1 MAVCANAKLLINVSA
16 VDTASVKIFIAV
28 ACIAA

>member
-16 VDTASVKIFIAV
+16 VTTASVKIFIAV
-28 ACIAA
+28 ACLAA

>member
-1 MAVCANAKLLINVSA
+1 MALCANAKLLINESA
-16 VDTASVKIFIAV
+16 VATASVKIFITV

>member
-1 MAVCANAKLLINVSA
+1 MALCANAKLLINESA
-16 VDTASVKIFIAV
+16 VATASVKIFIAV

>member
-1 MAVCANAKLLINVSA
+1 MAGCANAKLLIKVSA
-16 VDTASVKIFIAV
+16 VATASVKIFIAV

>member
-16 VDTASVKIFIAV
+16 IATASVEIFMAV
-28 ACIAA
+28 ACVAA

>member
-16 VDTASVKIFIAV
+16 VATASVKIFIAV
-28 ACIAA
+28 ACLAA